1 MDTYNPKQNIKL
13 LTVNPRSDEVILAT
27 LGDDNY
33 VKIAKIEKR
42 KIKVNDTYEDPDII
56 QPKGKRGK
64 PKERFRYTLKEEMM
78 FPLDYG

>member
-33 VKIAKIEKR
+33 VKIFYF
-42 KIKVNDTYEDPDII
+42 N
-56 QPKGKRGK
+56 
-64 PKERFRYTLKEEMM
+64 F
-78 FPLDYG
+78 